1 MLCGGLLYGLL
12 ALLVVVGLQNRLIL
26 VILLLSYRSHHGP
39 LLLLLSGYVVLGDVS
54 FLCWFLLLSSG
65 RVKLRVA
72 CYS

>member
-1 MLCGGLLYGLL
+1 
-12 ALLVVVGLQNRLIL
+12 
-26 VILLLSYRSHHGP
+26 